1 MFYQTISFHFQ
12 SAEPNF
18 ENEDTCGFSTK
29 TYPKFRP
36 VWYVRFG
43 RSYLVRRIPRA
54 DYGSASNPRFKIHG
68 FFLSTISPVW
78 ESNLIK
84 VVVWISKS
92 AICMIQ
98 FCRSGGSKFY
108 FDGKSVVNGKKH
120 LCSKS
125 TSITN
130 VIWRKKLQGKQNFFF
145 HLITFL

>member
-1 MFYQTISFHFQ
+1 M
-12 SAEPNF
+12 
-18 ENEDTCGFSTK
+18 
-29 TYPKFRP
+29 
-36 VWYVRFG
+36 WYVRFG

-54 DYGSASNPRFKIHG
+54 DYGSTSNPRFKTHG

-108 FDGKSVVNGKKH
+108 FDGKSVVNGKKNICAANQ
-120 LCSKS
+120 LLLQMWFDEKNYRVSK
-125 TSITN
+125 T
-130 VIWRKKLQGKQNFFF
+130 FFF
-145 HLITFL
+145 SNNIFVIAREWEILKYLNSP